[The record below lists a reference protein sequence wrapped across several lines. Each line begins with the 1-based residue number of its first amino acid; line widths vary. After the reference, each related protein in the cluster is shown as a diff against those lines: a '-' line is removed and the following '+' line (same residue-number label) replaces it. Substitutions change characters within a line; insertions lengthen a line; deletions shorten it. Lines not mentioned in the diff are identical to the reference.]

1 MAAMIIPARARPSS
15 RRSPTLFP
23 HSPGP
28 YIALM
33 LAGFAIGILGHLTK
47 ARWMIASGVVLI
59 FLGALLFP
67 LAANLTTREPAAADR
82 RNAAATRRIGRSV
95 YDRRDGTPRRGRPE
109 PQPQP
114 QGGGSRS

>member
-1 MAAMIIPARARPSS
+1 VLDLLPPLAD
-15 RRSPTLFP
+15 LFP

-47 ARWMIASGVVLI
+47 AKWLIASGVILI

-67 LAANLTTREPAAADR
+67 LAANLTTENRPPPIEE
-82 RNAAATRRIGRSV
+82 S
-95 YDRRDGTPRRGRPE
+95 RGDS
-109 PQPQP
+109 
-114 QGGGSRS
+114 GS